1 MQRTTTSGAAIEVRG
16 LRKSYGPREILHGL
30 DLTVRA
36 GEVFSLLGPNG
47 AGKTTT
53 VEILEGH
60 RRRGAGEVSVL
71 GHDPEL
77 GERALRE
84 RIGVVLQQC
93 GLHQTL
99 TVGET
104 VEMYARAYPR
114 RRPVGELLELVGLEA
129 QRRVVVGALSGGQRR
144 RLDLAL
150 ALAGRPELL
159 FLDEPTTGF
168 DPAARRE
175 AWAMIRGLRETGT
188 TVFLTTHFMDEAE
201 ALADRVAILRDGRL
215 VAEDT
220 PDRLRAGERATEIR
234 FGLPEGWSAVDLPEL
249 AAANVTGDG
258 AGRVVVRVDDGVAAA
273 HLLTGWALERGL
285 ALDGFRVQ
293 PPSLEDVYLDLTEQ
307 HEVPA

>member
-1 MQRTTTSGAAIEVRG
+1 MVA
-16 LRKSYGPREILHGL
+16 
-30 DLTVRA
+30 LT
-36 GEVFSLLGPNG
+36 G
-47 AGKTTT
+47 
-53 VEILEGH
+53 
-60 RRRGAGEVSVL
+60 
-71 GHDPEL
+71 
-77 GERALRE
+77 
-84 RIGVVLQQC
+84 
-93 GLHQTL
+93 
-99 TVGET
+99 
-104 VEMYARAYPR
+104 YY
-114 RRPVGELLELVGLEA
+114 RRPRPADEVVGLVGLEEEA
-129 QRRVVVGALSGGQRR
+129 DRRIRALSGGQRR
-144 RLDLAL
+144 RLDVGLAL
-150 ALAGRPELL
+150 VGDPELV

-285 ALDGFRVQ
+285 ALEGFRVQ